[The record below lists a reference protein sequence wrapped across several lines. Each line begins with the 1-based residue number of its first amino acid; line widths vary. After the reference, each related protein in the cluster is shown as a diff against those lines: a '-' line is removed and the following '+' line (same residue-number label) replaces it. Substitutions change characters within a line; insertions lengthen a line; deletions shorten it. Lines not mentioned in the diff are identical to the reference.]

1 VTRSAETTVL
11 APELAPGDVVLE
23 TGLAGISGR
32 LTRVSVGPS
41 VVDVTLADGSR
52 ASLAR
57 FEACR
62 VQRAPL
68 GPEGSAPEAP
78 GLSDAEV
85 QAWLLDA
92 QLAETGS

>member
-1 VTRSAETTVL
+1 MREATVL

-41 VVDVTLADGSR
+41 VVDVTLEDGSR
-52 ASLAR
+52 AELAR
-57 FEACR
+57 FESCR

-68 GPEGSAPEAP
+68 GPDASAPEAP
-78 GLSDAEV
+78 GLSADEIAGWLTDAAEV
-85 QAWLLDA
+85 DH
-92 QLAETGS
+92 G